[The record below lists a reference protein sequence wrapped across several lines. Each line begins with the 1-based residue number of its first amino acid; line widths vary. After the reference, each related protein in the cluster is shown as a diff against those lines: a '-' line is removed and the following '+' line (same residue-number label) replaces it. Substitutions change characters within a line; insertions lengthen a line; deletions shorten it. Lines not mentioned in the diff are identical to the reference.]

1 MAKFTSLLSFS
12 VIFIASALTG
22 CHNVN
27 DNHEIFKPI
36 EKSLAGSWELT
47 SSSRLGDNGETL
59 EKHGP
64 EGSCFIYRFNSDG
77 SLINVRTTPDGR
89 QELRSHK
96 WEADEDNNGYRLDNA
111 FNSIIRLTADVLE
124 FAKDSMLILDGDTA
138 IMVPGKFG
146 FKMKK
151 IADEPS
157 LAEKIAGKWVLSKTF
172 EKTGDEWKE
181 KTAASPI
188 EAWRIFWDNGR
199 VTGHSKEGDKVSDHE
214 VNWLVNINT
223 GEITMYEGEISI
235 SAKFELEDA
244 DTMVIYYNE
253 DRDAATGKIISGEFK
268 DICIREI

>member
-1 MAKFTSLLSFS
+1 MTKLISLLSCS
-12 VIFIASALTG
+12 VILLASALTG
-22 CHNVN
+22 CHNDS
-27 DNHEIFKPI
+27 DNSDILKPI
-36 EKSLAGSWELT
+36 EKSITGSWELT

-59 EKHGP
+59 EEHGP
-64 EGSCFIYRFNSDG
+64 EGSSFIYRFYNDG
-77 SLINVRTTPDGR
+77 SLINVRTLPDGR

-111 FNSIIRLTADVLE
+111 FNSIIRLTAEDLE
-124 FAKDSMLILDGDTA
+124 FSKDSMLIHNGDTA
-138 IMVPGKFG
+138 IIVPGKFG

-151 IADEPS
+151 IADEAS
-157 LAEKIAGKWVLSKTF
+157 LAEKILGKWVLSKTF

-188 EAWRIFWDNGR
+188 EAWRIFRDNGR

-214 VNWLVNINT
+214 VSWQVNIT
-223 GEITMYEGEISI
+223 SGEITMYEGEISM

-268 DICIREI
+268 DICIREK